1 MSWEGRCP
9 HDQSAGWSA
18 GRRLSGSSAV
28 VAGCRGTADQ
38 RCTVIY
44 EELAEGQLRGLE
56 PLVVPAE
63 MASELDGLFVRCV
76 VRGVIVLAL
85 CARVLRD
92 VTARALSPA
101 AHTRTLSTARRT
113 RWRRLLDVD

>member
-44 EELAEGQLRGLE
+44 EELAEGQLRELE
-56 PLVVPAE
+56 PQPLPAE
-63 MASELDGLFVRCV
+63 MPSELRVHSVAFRFNPARYLRFCS
-76 VRGVIVLAL
+76 
-85 CARVLRD
+85 RVL
-92 VTARALSPA
+92 TASRAA
-101 AHTRTLSTARRT
+101 IR
-113 RWRRLLDVD
+113 

>member
-1 MSWEGRCP
+1 
-9 HDQSAGWSA
+9 
-18 GRRLSGSSAV
+18 
-28 VAGCRGTADQ
+28 
-38 RCTVIY
+38 
-44 EELAEGQLRGLE
+44 
-56 PLVVPAE
+56 

-92 VTARALSPA
+92 VTARALSQA

-113 RWRRLLDVD
+113 RWRRLLDVDDTEYLCGVAELFNLAGAHINSSPSKEAGV